1 MDMNEDEKEEYIF
14 SQKDNNN
21 SNYSLKKQKKRW
33 YSQETKVC
41 FNKHNQKD
49 YQKLTQTYKWYKN
62 YFH

>member
-21 SNYSLKKQKKRW
+21 LKYSLKKQKKRK

-41 FNKHNQKD
+41 SNNHNQKD
-49 YQKLTQTYKWYKN
+49 YQKLTQTYR
-62 YFH
+62 